1 MVGVE
6 VQIKYLLDNQLIERI
21 SNKKLNING
30 KGRLYNQDKPP
41 SKILTK
47 AVGSLYKKQFP
58 QESKPKR
65 RIRNVKDKPAGSAD
79 VLLRYSEPIV
89 KDGLRKVDTEKF
101 KDFTDDNEALQKIKT
116 DPLVVELKF
125 RIVTQTKQLS
135 KESKVKPSEISETT
149 EAFYG
154 GDDESLVYIKG
165 KVEIS
170 EVFINQET
178 VYGGLPGLKLYIKYL
193 KRLLNQ
199 HQMYLLLIL

>member
-79 VLLRYSEPIV
+79 VLLKYDEPTV
-89 KDGLRKVDTEKF
+89 KEGLRIVNQDKF
-101 KDFTDDNEALQKIKT
+101 KNFTEDYDTSQSIKT
-116 DPLVVELKF
+116 DSLNVELKF
-125 RIVTQTKQLS
+125 RITTQKQTL
-135 KESKVKPSEISETT
+135 VKDSDRLRNPKS
-149 EAFYG
+149 FY
-154 GDDESLVYIKG
+154 DDLTFLPDTYDNDGVLARFAKG

-178 VYGGLPGLKLYIKYL
+178 IYGGLQGLKLYIKYL
-193 KRLLNQ
+193 
-199 HQMYLLLIL
+199 I

>member
-1 MVGVE
+1 MVSVE

-79 VLLRYSEPIV
+79 VHLKYDEPNDHDV
-89 KDGLRKVDTEKF
+89 QQVNQDRF
-101 KDFTDDNEALQKIKT
+101 SDFMNDYGALQNKQT
-116 DPLVVELKF
+116 NPLSVELKF
-125 RIVTQTKQLS
+125 RVETQ
-135 KESKVKPSEISETT
+135 KPNM
-149 EAFYG
+149 A
-154 GDDESLVYIKG
+154 
-165 KVEIS
+165 VEIS
-170 EVFINQET
+170 EMFIRQET
-178 VYGGLPGLKLYIKYL
+178 VYGGLPGLKLYI
-193 KRLLNQ
+193 
-199 HQMYLLLIL
+199 

>member
-30 KGRLYNQDKPP
+30 KGRIYNQDKPP

-79 VLLRYSEPIV
+79 VLLKHD
-89 KDGLRKVDTEKF
+89 KDNGE
-101 KDFTDDNEALQKIKT
+101 I
-116 DPLVVELKF
+116 
-125 RIVTQTKQLS
+125 TQVNGDRFSDIMNMKNHKEINKQ
-135 KESKVKPSEISETT
+135 TH
-149 EAFYG
+149 
-154 GDDESLVYIKG
+154 
-165 KVEIS
+165 
-170 EVFINQET
+170 
-178 VYGGLPGLKLYIKYL
+178 YL
-193 KRLLNQ
+193 
-199 HQMYLLLIL
+199 